1 MSKVQANFLYT
12 KEHEWVEQLSETS
25 VRVGITDF
33 AQNLLGDIVFL
44 ELPKVGDELTAE
56 QSFGTMES
64 VKTVS
69 DIFSPISGTVSKLNE
84 SLEASP
90 NVVNG
95 SPYTEGWMIEVTISG
110 PDALVGLLTA
120 AQYKDLIGESND

>member
-1 MSKVQANFLYT
+1 MSQVQANLLYT

-44 ELPKVGDELTAE
+44 ELPKSGDILTAE
-56 QSFGTMES
+56 QSMGSMES

-69 DIFSPISGTVSKLNE
+69 DIFSPISGTVTKINE
-84 SLEASP
+84 TLEASP
-90 NVVNG
+90 TVVNG
-95 SPYTEGWMIEVTISG
+95 SPYGEGWMVEVEISG
-110 PDALVGLLTA
+110 PDALVGLLSA
-120 AQYKDLIGESND
+120 AQYKDLIGESSE